1 MGYFPI
7 KRMHDYKVLLYLPRV
22 VGTFHLCILTLRDAW
37 GLLTAHRVVRGRP
50 EIRRSLCVLKIH
62 LRGTGQTI
70 DVQGYLQVRQVQLH
84 GRYILCHTKLLYNP
98 SSGQSLWFWG
108 MKLNKTGLQAKIKI
122 KFNKFSFFIDFW
134 EKARQR
140 NKNHKDSTM
149 TKCILWFYQY
159 FFQFSWNIWHHTSKT
174 SFLPKIYGSTKL
186 LIFLKWQNLIL
197 TKIN

>member
-122 KFNKFSFFIDFW
+122 KFNILFSLTF
-134 EKARQR
+134 EKRPGR
-140 NKNHKDSTM
+140 G
-149 TKCILWFYQY
+149 TKTIRTAL
-159 FFQFSWNIWHHTSKT
+159 
-174 SFLPKIYGSTKL
+174 
-186 LIFLKWQNLIL
+186 WQNVYCGFINIFFNFHEIYDIIL
-197 TKIN
+197 QWQVFCPKFMDPLNC

>member
-50 EIRRSLCVLKIH
+50 EIRRSPCVLKIH

-134 EKARQR
+134 EKGQAEEQ
-140 NKNHKDSTM
+140 NPKGQHYDKMYTVVLSIFFSIFMKYM
-149 TKCILWFYQY
+149 TSY
-159 FFQFSWNIWHHTSKT
+159 FNDKFFA
-174 SFLPKIYGSTKL
+174 
-186 LIFLKWQNLIL
+186 QNLWIH
-197 TKIN
+197 